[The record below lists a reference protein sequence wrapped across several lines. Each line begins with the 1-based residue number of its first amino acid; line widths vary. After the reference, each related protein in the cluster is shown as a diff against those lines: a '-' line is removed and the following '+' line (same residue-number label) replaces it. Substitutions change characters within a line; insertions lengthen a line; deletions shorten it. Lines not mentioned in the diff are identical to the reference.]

1 MPRQERVDDE
11 ICKKLNEIIARELK
25 DPRLSTW
32 VSVTGVN
39 VSKDLKTAKAYV
51 SVFDKTK
58 EKDVMDALCG
68 ASNHIRGMLFD
79 RLKIRLVPHITFIA
93 DHSMENGDKIDK
105 IIKKLH
111 ENENK

>member
-11 ICKKLNEIIARELK
+11 ICKQLNRIIARELK

-32 VSVTGVN
+32 VSVTSVS

-51 SVFDKTK
+51 SVFEK
-58 EKDVMDALCG
+58 EKEKEVLQALSG
-68 ASNHIRGMLFD
+68 ASTHIRGMLFD
-79 RLKIRLVPHITFIA
+79 CLKIRLVPHITFIA

-105 IIKKLH
+105 LIKKLH
-111 ENENK
+111 EDENK

>member
-11 ICKKLNEIIARELK
+11 ICKQLNVIIARELK
-25 DPRLSTW
+25 DPRLTTL

-39 VSKDLKTAKAYV
+39 VSKDLKTAKAYI
-51 SVFDKTK
+51 SVMDKDK
-58 EKDVMDALCG
+58 EKDVLSALSS
-68 ASNHIRGMLFD
+68 ASAYIRGLLFE
-79 RLKIRLVPHITFIA
+79 RLKIRLVPHFTFIL

-111 ENENK
+111 ENDN